1 MADRLPSQTSFP
13 PSSQPPPLS
22 QAGTQD
28 RSASASSVPG
38 EVRASSEATAIL
50 KPDPDA
56 ADATT
61 LDASIEQDIDMG
73 DSKMNNTN
81 DAEDPVGGNPIPTSV
96 DVLAASAAPSKK
108 ETSLRE
114 FLGKMDEYAPIIPD
128 AVTAHY
134 LTLAGLPPPGNGPN
148 QTPPHLARL
157 LALATQKFIADIA
170 ADSYQ
175 YARIRASNSSSAS
188 NPMGSLNAASGLGV
202 PAGASGAGATGA
214 AAGTSSGDAGKGKAG
229 THLGI
234 QRPGFG
240 GGGSGGSGQG
250 RTVLTMEDLG
260 MAVGE
265 YGREIAHFRVR
276 RGARMRSSLMS
287 LRDDL
292 EIVISVL
299 GGFVLDCGRL
309 HLGWWAVLLEWS
321 AYWRKYWAEDKRYP
335 AFGF

>member
-1 MADRLPSQTSFP
+1 MADSSSSLPVPP
-13 PSSQPPPLS
+13 PSSQPASQSGSQGPPAPTSTDAPIAPKKEPDTNDSGGLDTS
-22 QAGTQD
+22 IAQETDVNGDNANTSTNMPTKGN
-28 RSASASSVPG
+28 SN
-38 EVRASSEATAIL
+38 EAE
-50 KPDPDA
+50 DPDA
-56 ADATT
+56 P
-61 LDASIEQDIDMG
+61 
-73 DSKMNNTN
+73 MN
-81 DAEDPVGGNPIPTSV
+81 PVSV
-96 DVLAASAAPSKK
+96 DALAAASSPSKK

-188 NPMGSLNAASGLGV
+188 NPMGSLNAASGLNM
-202 PAGASGAGATGA
+202 PAGAAGAGGAGA
-214 AAGTSSGDAGKGKAG
+214 AAGASGDAGKGKAN

-234 QRPGFG
+234 QRAGFG

-260 MAVGE
+260 MAASE
-265 YGREIAHFRVR
+265 YGVSVK
-276 RGARMRSSLMS
+276 RGEFYR
-287 LRDDL
+287 
-292 EIVISVL
+292 
-299 GGFVLDCGRL
+299 
-309 HLGWWAVLLEWS
+309 
-321 AYWRKYWAEDKRYP
+321 
-335 AFGF
+335 